1 MKPEKIERR
10 PSSEERLKV
19 LRELFPEVF
28 SDDRVNVERLREVL
42 EDGASEAPDNEHY
55 GLRWPGKQQARRI
68 ANQPPHVTVRPVPK
82 AGVDEETTRN
92 MMLVGDNLQVLLA
105 LQKSYANSVK
115 LIYIDPPYNTGNDFI
130 YKDNFAVDEELYLQE
145 TRQADLHGRLVS
157 NPQTSGRF
165 HSNWLSFMYP
175 RLRVARSLL
184 REDGAIFISIDDHE
198 VHNLRHLMDE
208 IFGPEN
214 FKTDI
219 IWQKR
224 YTRSNNTADFTT
236 VVEHILVYARSAEFV
251 VNLLPRNDEADARYT
266 NPDNDPRGPW
276 KGASFLN
283 PATPDDRPNLC
294 YPIVNPTT
302 GETTLPSKNAWR
314 RSKDEFDRLQ
324 KEGLLY
330 WGKDGRSPV
339 PSIKM
344 FLSEARGLTPT
355 NFWDHK
361 YAGNTDDGTRDL
373 ADRVPGK
380 VFDNPKPVQLIRRVI
395 EHGSNGDDIIMD
407 FFAGSGTTGD
417 AVMQLN
423 AEDGGTR
430 RFILVQIP
438 ESVTASHFKTID
450 EITCER
456 LRRASK
462 ALKDA
467 GASGDFGFRVFKQ
480 DSPALARPL
489 HLAPEQL
496 EKGQL
501 AMFKEKLAQV
511 QPADLFT
518 EVLLLLGF
526 PLDAKRE
533 QVPQDSANTLWRFEH
548 PRVPQPLLLCLD
560 PRIDDDLLDAFRE
573 RKNHIFVCRDEALT
587 DVAKARFYDALKL
600 ADSMFKVL

>member
-10 PSSEERLKV
+10 PSSEERLEV
-19 LRELFPEVF
+19 LRDLFPEVF
-28 SDDRVNVERLREVL
+28 TDGRVNVERLREVL
-42 EDGASEAPDNEHY
+42 EDSASDAPDTEHY
-55 GLRWPGKQQARRI
+55 GLRWPGKQQARRL
-68 ANQPPHVTVRPVPK
+68 ANQPPHVTLRPVPK
-82 AGVDEETTRN
+82 AGVDEDTTGN
-92 MMLVGDNLQVLLA
+92 MVIVGDNLQVLLA
-105 LQKSYANSVK
+105 LQKSYASSIK

-130 YKDNFAVDEELYLQE
+130 YKDNFAVDEELYLQD

-165 HSNWLSFMYP
+165 HSNWLNFMYP

-184 REDGAIFISIDDHE
+184 RDDGAIFISIDDHE

-208 IFGPEN
+208 IFGAEN
-214 FKTDI
+214 FKTDV

-224 YTRSNNTADFTT
+224 YTRSNNTVDFTT
-236 VVEHILVYARSAEFV
+236 VVEHILVYARSDAFT
-251 VNLLPRNDEADARYT
+251 VNLLPRSDEADARYT

-283 PATPDDRPNLC
+283 PATPDERPNLC
-294 YPIVNPTT
+294 YPLVNPTT
-302 GETTLPSKNAWR
+302 GETTLPTKNAWR
-314 RSKDEFDRLQ
+314 RSKEEFQRLQ
-324 KEGLLY
+324 SEGLLY
-330 WGKDGRSPV
+330 WGKDGRSAV

-344 FLSEARGLTPT
+344 FLSESRGLTPI

-373 ADRVPGK
+373 AVRVPGK
-380 VFDNPKPVQLIRRVI
+380 VFDNPKPVQLIRRII
-395 EHGSNGDDIIMD
+395 EHVSSGDDIILD

-417 AVMQLN
+417 AVFQHN

-430 RFILVQIP
+430 RFILVQVP
-438 ESVTASHFKTID
+438 EGVDGSDYQTID
-450 EITCER
+450 QITCER
-456 LRRASK
+456 LRRASTAMK
-462 ALKDA
+462 AEGVK
-467 GASGDFGFRVFKQ
+467 GDLGFRVFKE

-489 HLAPEQL
+489 HLAAEQL

-501 AMFKEKLAQV
+501 AMFKEKLAHI

-533 QVPQDSANTLWRFEH
+533 QVPQDSANTLWRFEN

-560 PRIDDDLLDAFRE
+560 PKVDDDLLDALRDK
-573 RKNHIFVCRDEALT
+573 KNHIFVCRDEALT

-600 ADSMFKVL
+600 ADSTFKVL